1 MEGGGGSK
9 EMQTNMITII
19 IHLQIF
25 KRVKVNVIGC
35 EVVKEIKPEMILFI
49 KTKDREFWDLNCDE
63 IA

>member
-1 MEGGGGSK
+1 
-9 EMQTNMITII
+9 MQTNIITII

-25 KRVKVNVIGC
+25 KRVKVKVIGC

-49 KTKDREFWDLNCDE
+49 KTKDRGFWDLNCNE